1 MNQTALISLQFILF
15 SNNVGTEAPE
25 TKPTDRATS
34 LLAQP
39 ADNPQ
44 SFLKLPAPEHR
55 SDPVRPAVVRL
66 SAAGEGG
73 SKVIPQQP
81 QALFSPFCKNP
92 PTFSKIQQYQHPN
105 QTTFANKNKKHY
117 KHGE

>member
-1 MNQTALISLQFILF
+1 MNQTALISLQCILF
-15 SNNVGTEAPE
+15 SNNVGAKTPE

-44 SFLKLPAPEHR
+44 SFLKLPTPERR
-55 SDPVRPAVVRL
+55 SVPVRPAVVRL

-73 SKVIPQQP
+73 SKVIPTQP
-81 QALFSPFCKNP
+81 QALFSTFCKNT
-92 PTFSKIQQYQHPN
+92 PTFYKTQQYQH
-105 QTTFANKNKKHY
+105 
-117 KHGE
+117 